1 MVTLGCLPRNQYS
14 YSPWWWYI
22 SPSQFSFEYKSHA
35 LHALRGFKKHSF
47 ASPEAEATVLDPHVR
62 AHCTFRLAE
71 IFAQN
76 ALGSA
81 ADWLFPPRASC
92 SAQARAP
99 RSPGAEPFPPP
110 PHEAV
115 LAVSGT

>member
-1 MVTLGCLPRNQYS
+1 MPDEARQPPHFALCPCTKRLLLYS
-14 YSPWWWYI
+14 GS
-22 SPSQFSFEYKSHA
+22 
-35 LHALRGFKKHSF
+35 ALRGALTFQPYEYSRIRYKIQ
-47 ASPEAEATVLDPHVR
+47 ADWHVS
-62 AHCTFRLAE
+62 TGE

-99 RSPGAEPFPPP
+99 
-110 PHEAV
+110 
-115 LAVSGT
+115 